1 MLQLTPS
8 EQVAWDAYFVSVT
21 THLLQHDATRGAQ
34 YIAER
39 AADLADEMLLERR
52 ERCVE
57 RRSASVDW
65 IGPAKGQ

>member
-1 MLQLTPS
+1 M
-8 EQVAWDAYFVSVT
+8 VCSVMEIQKIRDGLIT
-21 THLLQHDATRGAQ
+21 QPVED
-34 YIAER
+34 IAER
-39 AADLADEMLLERR
+39 AAEVADEMLLERR

>member
-1 MLQLTPS
+1 MIQLTPS

-21 THLLQHDATRGAQ
+21 TQLLQHDPARGAQ
-34 YIAER
+34 DIAER